1 MELMTL
7 KYIIYG
13 FMVGFI
19 MIFITL
25 ITIQNQ
31 NKNTQLALFING
43 YIANEEIEE
52 LRIGVSRTQGIW
64 ENKEES
70 KFKFILYRMRSQEV
84 VMATNEV
91 DEIKEYIKIN

>member
-1 MELMTL
+1 MTL